1 MADTV
6 KLFNEDPY
14 LVSFKATV
22 VKVEG
27 KKVELDQTAF
37 YPEGGGQL
45 GDTGVIAGVRVV
57 NTQKDNGTIQHIL
70 EAPPAFGDGDEVDC
84 EVDWDRRYRIMKLH
98 SAAHIMEHFLWQRI
112 GKIDRVG
119 SRVDEKKDRAD
130 YVYEGRLP
138 VEDLAEAQVDAN
150 IFLSEGH
157 EITISPDPTDPEIRI
172 WRCGPVEMPCGG
184 THVRNTSEI
193 GAIKLKRKNPGKGV
207 ERVETSLA

>member
-1 MADTV
+1 MVDTV
-6 KLFNEDPY
+6 KLFSEDPY
-14 LVSFKATV
+14 LASFKGTV

-27 KKVELDQTAF
+27 NKVELDRTAF

-45 GDTGVIAGVRVV
+45 GDTGVIGDVKVV
-57 NTQKDNGTIQHIL
+57 DTQKDNGTITHIL
-70 EAPPAFGDGDEVDC
+70 EAPPVFGVWDEVNC

-98 SAAHIMEHFLWQRI
+98 SAAHIMEHFFWQRI
-112 GKIDRVG
+112 GKIERVG

-138 VEDLAEAQVDAN
+138 AGGLAEAQMDAN
-150 IFLSEGH
+150 EFLSEDH
-157 EITISPDPTDPEIRI
+157 DITISPDPVDPEIRI